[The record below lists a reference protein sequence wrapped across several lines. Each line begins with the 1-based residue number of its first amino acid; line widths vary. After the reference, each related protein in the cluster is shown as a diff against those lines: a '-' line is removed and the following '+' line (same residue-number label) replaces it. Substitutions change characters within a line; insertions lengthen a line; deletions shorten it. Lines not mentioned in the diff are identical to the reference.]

1 MHKGSGMKASILLI
15 EGKRS
20 DYPTFCYGLE
30 RKGYEV
36 ELAPNGNTA
45 VTRLA
50 EAYPDL
56 AVVNAASLRTNGRR
70 ICQTLRKEMDGLP
83 IVLITDQP
91 AAALSGVDADV
102 VLTLP
107 FTIQKLINRIKPL
120 LPVDEKNL
128 LHIGPIRLDLAQ
140 RRVRCL
146 GKQSKL
152 TPRMIDLLKLLMEKK
167 GEVIERDELFRQVW
181 DTEYTAD
188 TRTLDVHI
196 SWLREALE
204 ADPRHPRFLKTVRG
218 VGYRLDV

>member
-1 MHKGSGMKASILLI
+1 MKASILLI

-20 DYPTFCYGLE
+20 DYPTFSYGLQQ
-30 RKGYEV
+30 KGYEV
-36 ELAPNGNTA
+36 ELVPNGNSA
-45 VTRLA
+45 VARLS

-70 ICQTLRKEMDGLP
+70 ICQTLRKELDGLP
-83 IVLITDQP
+83 IILITDQP
-91 AAALSGVDADV
+91 ATTLGDV
-102 VLTLP
+102 QANVILNLP

-120 LPVDEKNL
+120 LPAEEKNL
-128 LHIGPIRLDLAQ
+128 LHVGPIRLDLEQ
-140 RRVRCL
+140 HQVRCM

-152 TPRMIDLLKLLMEKK
+152 TPRMIALLRLLMEKK
-167 GEVIERDELFRQVW
+167 GEVIERDLLFRQVW
-181 DTEYTAD
+181 DTEYTVD

-196 SWLREALE
+196 SWLRGALE

>member
-1 MHKGSGMKASILLI
+1 MRVSILLI

-20 DYPTFCYGLE
+20 DYPTFNYGLQK
-30 RKGYEV
+30 KGYEV
-36 ELAPNGNTA
+36 ELVSTGSSA
-45 VTRLA
+45 VARLSA
-50 EAYPDL
+50 AYPDL

-70 ICQTLRKEMDGLP
+70 ICQTLRKELDGLP

-91 AAALSGVDADV
+91 AASLGAVEADV
-102 VLTLP
+102 VLSLP

-120 LPVDEKNL
+120 LPAEEKNL
-128 LHIGPIRLDLAQ
+128 LHVGPIRLDLEQ
-140 RRVRCL
+140 RRVRCM
-146 GKQSKL
+146 GKNSKL
-152 TPRMIDLLKLLMEKK
+152 TPRMIALLRLLMEKK
-167 GEVIERDELFRQVW
+167 GEVIERDILFKHVW

>member
-1 MHKGSGMKASILLI
+1 MRASILLI

-20 DYPTFCYGLE
+20 DYPTFSYGLQK
-30 RKGYEV
+30 KGYEV
-36 ELAPNGNTA
+36 ELVSTGSLA
-45 VTRLA
+45 VARLS

-70 ICQTLRKEMDGLP
+70 ICQTLRKELDGLP

-91 AAALSGVDADV
+91 SASLAGFEADV
-102 VLTLP
+102 VLSLP

-120 LPVDEKNL
+120 LPAEEKNQ
-128 LHIGPIRLDLAQ
+128 LHVGPIRLDLEQ
-140 RRVRCL
+140 HRVRCM
-146 GKQSKL
+146 GKNSKL
-152 TPRMIDLLKLLMEKK
+152 TPRMITLLKLLMEKK
-167 GEVIERDELFRQVW
+167 GEVIERDVLFKHVW

>member
-1 MHKGSGMKASILLI
+1 MKASVLLI

-20 DYPTFCYGLE
+20 EYPTFSFGLE

-36 ELAPNGNTA
+36 VLAPNGTA
-45 VTRLA
+45 AINRLA

-70 ICQTLRKEMDGLP
+70 ICQSLRREMDGLP

-91 AAALSGVDADV
+91 AATLGDVAADV
-102 VLTLP
+102 ILTLP
-107 FTIQKLINRIKPL
+107 FTIQKLINRLRPL
-120 LPVDEKNL
+120 LPVEEKNL
-128 LHIGPIRLDLAQ
+128 VHIGPIRLDLEQ

-152 TPRMIDLLKLLMEKK
+152 TPRMIALLRLLMEKK
-167 GEVIERDELFRQVW
+167 GEVIERDALFKQVW

-204 ADPRHPRFLKTVRG
+204 TDPRHPRFLKTVRG